1 MHLRLFG
8 FGVLLTS
15 GVLAA
20 SCGPGSGDTSS
31 GSTGGAAATSTS
43 GGGAPDA
50 SFIDGLE
57 AIHIEPGDGVV
68 EVSPGK
74 PGTLTYKVTGTIKG
88 KPDQDITS
96 RVTLALDNATLGTFD
111 NGVLTSETLRG
122 GTTEVTA
129 RANGGAVTA
138 TARLTVHFSAV
149 ISGPTDGGAALP
161 ADPGKSFQ
169 GTADAARAPELVY
182 PNNGVMLPPNI
193 GSLEVHYRPGSPK
206 NTLFQITW
214 SSKAASIVTYLR
226 CPSPTNGGC
235 IFQLD
240 PTGYAYVAD
249 SNGGGDPVK
258 LTVRGS
264 DDAGTGYGESKAID
278 VSFAQAPVQGGL
290 YYWTTTGDTAIMR
303 FDFGAVGSKPEV
315 FLSPGGDKLGQC
327 VGCHALSRDGTKM
340 VSSLGGQNDGRIVY
354 LNDLSKGKDFAL
366 KGDTDNHIQ
375 FASFNP
381 TGDRFVAMYGDTNP
395 PDRNKLWFHDGTTG
409 KRIPGETMLLP
420 FEPDHPDW
428 SPDGKLIALDRV
440 GIHQTS
446 QHPLKSGIELMAAAQ
461 KGFDMPKTLVPQKD
475 GLNRYNPSFSPDS
488 AFLLYS
494 ESTCPGGDNQ
504 NGDCDGDADT
514 TAKTWAVLAKIG
526 STPVRL
532 DRAGKPGIADKTNT
546 NLSDTFPRFSPF
558 QQQQGKGR
566 LFWATISSR
575 RQLGL
580 RDPAGRQLLWMFAVD
595 PDKVLAGQDGSY
607 PGFFLPF
614 QDLTTS
620 NHIAQWTQV
629 IVRPPQ

>member
-8 FGVLLTS
+8 FGVFLMS
-15 GVLAA
+15 GLVAA
-20 SCGPGSGDTSS
+20 SCGAGSGTTS
-31 GSTGGAAATSTS
+31 GGEATGGAATT
-43 GGGAPDA
+43 GGVTDA
-50 SFIDGLE
+50 SFIDGL
-57 AIHIEPGDGVV
+57 ASIRIDPGDGVV

-74 PGTLTYKVTGTIKG
+74 PGTLTYKVTGTIPG
-88 KPDQDITS
+88 KPDQDITD
-96 RVTLALDNATLGTFD
+96 RVVLSLADATLGTWSG
-111 NGVLTSETLRG
+111 GVLTSDTLRG
-122 GTTEVTA
+122 GETMVTA

-138 TARLTVHFSAV
+138 TAKLTVHFTAV
-149 ISGPTDGGAALP
+149 LRGPSDGGPALP
-161 ADPGKSFQ
+161 ADPGASFT

-182 PNNGVMLPPNI
+182 PNSGVMLPPNI

-206 NTLFQITW
+206 NTLFQLTW
-214 SSKAASIVTYLR
+214 SSNVASVVTYLR

-240 PTGYAYVAD
+240 PVGYAYLVD
-249 SNGGGDPVK
+249 SNGGGEPVK
-258 LTVRGS
+258 LTVRGG
-264 DDAGTGYGESKAID
+264 DDAATGFGASATIS
-278 VSFAQAPVQGGL
+278 VSFAEAPVRGGL

-315 FLSPGGDKLGQC
+315 FLSPGGDNLGKC

-340 VSSLGGQNDGRIVY
+340 VASLGGQNDGRIVY

-381 TGDRFVAMYGDTNP
+381 AGDRFVSMYGDTAAP
-395 PDRNKLWFHDGTTG
+395 ERNKLYFHDGATG
-409 KRIPGETMLLP
+409 KRIPEETMLLP

-428 SPDGKLIALDRV
+428 SPDGKLIAIDHV

-461 KGFDMPKTLVPQKD
+461 KGFDMPKTLIPAKD

-494 ESTCPGGDNQ
+494 ESTCPGGDNM
-504 NGDCDGDADT
+504 NGDCDGDADP
-514 TAKTWAVLAKIG
+514 TAKTWAVLAKVG

-532 DRAGKPGIADKTNT
+532 DLAGKPGVADGANT

-558 QQQQGKGR
+558 QQSQGKGR

-575 RQLGL
+575 RKLGL
-580 RDPAGRQLLWMFAVD
+580 RDPGGRQLLWMFAVF
-595 PDKVLAGQDGSY
+595 PDKVLAGQDGSS

-620 NHIAQWTQV
+620 NHIAQWTQM
-629 IVRPPQ
+629 IVKPPQ